1 MNLLLLSLALVS
13 ALAAAPAAA
22 RPSAPRPAELK
33 PPVPVLSPAGFTSMV
48 DNPYF
53 PLRPGTVLVYETR
66 GGKAPDQDTVTVTR
80 ETRVILGVTA
90 LAVRTLSYRAG
101 KLAADRRDWYAQDR
115 KGNVWILARDAE
127 EMRDSL
133 VADPAGSWEAG
144 RDSACAGIVMPAIP
158 EVGMEYRQAY
168 RRGAVED
175 LAEVRSLD
183 AKATVL
189 NDTFTACVETEEWS
203 ALERGVRERS
213 VYAPGLGL
221 ALRRSATG
229 MGEWTK
235 LVKLIAP

>member
-1 MNLLLLSLALVS
+1 MNPLLLSLALVS

-33 PPVPVLSPAGFTSMV
+33 PPVPVFSPAGFTSMV

-66 GGKAPDQDTVTVTR
+66 GGKAPDQDTVAVMR

-90 LAVRTLSYRAG
+90 LAVRTRSYHAG

-133 VADPAGSWEAG
+133 VADTAGSWEAG
-144 RDSACAGIVMPAIP
+144 QDSVCAGIVMPAIP
-158 EVGMEYRQAY
+158 EVGTEYRQAY
-168 RRGAVED
+168 RRGVVEH
-175 LAEVRSLD
+175 LAEVLSLE
-183 AKATVL
+183 AKAAVL

-203 ALERGVRERS
+203 PLERGVRERS